1 MTKSTPITFGAG
13 DTYARRF
20 LFLATTMLVGM
31 ALLAGCNADRDEP
44 KQDTEKLPEITYLD
58 QGWSSDLR
66 TRYYFDPQGS
76 RLIPY
81 DWFVALEQR
90 DSDRPFIDHAHV
102 EALGYLAAAPG
113 PMNPDGLPIGFV
125 KDPADNPE
133 TGHWMGF
140 TCAACHTNDMVLAG
154 RRVRVDGGPPL
165 ADFETF
171 MTRLNDAVVATLGN
185 DAKFER
191 FADRV
196 APKDGAKA
204 LRGRLLDYQSS
215 LTALVERN
223 RTPHPYG
230 AGRLDA
236 FGHILNA
243 VSGHALDEPRNIR
256 PPDAPVSYPFLWLT
270 PKLEWVQWNGSA
282 ANPMGRNVGE
292 VLGTFGTLE
301 LVTTPDKMF
310 TSSVIVDD
318 LAEMEAWLHQLKPP
332 AWPETILG
340 PLDPAKVEAGRVLYE
355 RDCKGC
361 HNLPPYRMTAAKDN
375 IAGLQFIKV
384 TMIPYKKVG
393 TDPRMIENFGPRTAF
408 TGALA
413 NVLFDRREQV
423 SAGEYLS
430 KVVGATVSKDF
441 TVRRIP
447 KKKQL
452 AYSGFRYA
460 PDGTPDTPK
469 NILAYKA
476 GPLAGVWA
484 TAPYL
489 HNGSVPTLDDLLR
502 PPAERPDAFYVGS
515 RAFDPVRVGY
525 KNRAADLTEADRARS
540 FRYDTSIPGNSNAG
554 HTYANPARVVY
565 TDDDRLALIEFLK
578 SL

>member
-1 MTKSTPITFGAG
+1 MTKSTPFTSGAG

-31 ALLAGCNADRDEP
+31 ALLAGCNADREEP
-44 KQDTEKLPEITYLD
+44 KQDTEKHPEIAYLD

-81 DWFVALEQR
+81 DWFVALEQP
-90 DSDRPFIDHAHV
+90 DSDRPFIDPAHV

-223 RTPHPYG
+223 RTPPLW
-230 AGRLDA
+230 R
-236 FGHILNA
+236 
-243 VSGHALDEPRNIR
+243 R
-256 PPDAPVSYPFLWLT
+256 PPRRLRPYPQRRLRTRARRAAQYPAPRRPGELSIPVADAETGVGAMERLRRQPHGPQRGRGPGHLRHPRTGHHTGQDVH
-270 PKLEWVQWNGSA
+270 VQRHRGRSRGDGSLAPPIEA
-282 ANPMGRNVGE
+282 AGV
-292 VLGTFGTLE
+292 
-301 LVTTPDKMF
+301 
-310 TSSVIVDD
+310 
-318 LAEMEAWLHQLKPP
+318 AEDHPGP
-332 AWPETILG
+332 A
-340 PLDPAKVEAGRVLYE
+340 
-355 RDCKGC
+355 
-361 HNLPPYRMTAAKDN
+361 
-375 IAGLQFIKV
+375 
-384 TMIPYKKVG
+384 
-393 TDPRMIENFGPRTAF
+393 GPREGRGRT
-408 TGALA
+408 
-413 NVLFDRREQV
+413 
-423 SAGEYLS
+423 
-430 KVVGATVSKDF
+430 
-441 TVRRIP
+441 
-447 KKKQL
+447 
-452 AYSGFRYA
+452 
-460 PDGTPDTPK
+460 
-469 NILAYKA
+469 
-476 GPLAGVWA
+476 
-484 TAPYL
+484 
-489 HNGSVPTLDDLLR
+489 R
-502 PPAERPDAFYVGS
+502 PV
-515 RAFDPVRVGY
+515 
-525 KNRAADLTEADRARS
+525 
-540 FRYDTSIPGNSNAG
+540 
-554 HTYANPARVVY
+554 
-565 TDDDRLALIEFLK
+565 
-578 SL
+578 

>member
-361 HNLPPYRMTAAKDN
+361 HNLPPYRMTAAEDN